1 VPVITFIATTRTI
14 LKIRIDNK
22 DYHLY
27 RSKWILITAWIIG
40 AIIEV
45 PVYMVAVYVPVSD
58 GGLPFNIATVY
69 ALAIAVLFGFCYSIA
84 IIGSINE

>member
-1 VPVITFIATTRTI
+1 M
-14 LKIRIDNK
+14 
-22 DYHLY
+22 
-27 RSKWILITAWIIG
+27 
-40 AIIEV
+40 EV